1 MPMMATNCKVFSH
14 SETKFKL
21 GWQEDS
27 EESNKK
33 EKKKRKPEFISLVL
47 YNTTE
52 LFNILGSCS
61 WKVIESLSM
70 RKQMCKPSNA
80 YDAAAKPC
88 PRHKYS
94 TS

>member
-1 MPMMATNCKVFSH
+1 
-14 SETKFKL
+14 
-21 GWQEDS
+21 
-27 EESNKK
+27 
-33 EKKKRKPEFISLVL
+33 LVL